1 LARLESLIRKI
12 DRLPLDPGVYLFKDP
27 GGKILYVGKAANLRH
42 RVRSYFQNPAGDL
55 KTLSMVEQAADVDY
69 LVTTNEKEA
78 LILEDNLI
86 KEHHPRYNVKLRDD
100 KNYPCLRLSLE
111 EEFPVLSF
119 ARRIRKDGA
128 LYFGPYPS
136 ARSLRETLKFI
147 RQLFP
152 IRTSLDTKFTQRMP
166 TWAKIEPARYRETV
180 HQVRMFLEGK
190 NEELLNSLKKKM
202 EEDSSRLNFESAAR
216 IRDQITHIEKV
227 IEKQKAVSTDF
238 IDRDVLGIYRGE
250 EGMAV
255 YLLFVRGGKLLGGK
269 GFSFPPS
276 ELPDA
281 EVLQSFIRQYYLEG
295 KFIPSQV
302 LIPVFLP
309 DQALIEAWLGEGRE
323 ERVRVLVPRRG
334 TKRDLLNLAEENA
347 EKFLISRAGGNSESL
362 LKILQEKLHLEK
374 VPRRIEAFDISNYQ
388 GKYAVG
394 SMVTFEDGKPA
405 KERYRL
411 FRIKTV
417 PGADDYGMMEEVL
430 RRHYARALA
439 EKDLPDLVLLDGG
452 RGQLNVARELFKR
465 LQIQGVELISL
476 AKERTMAGPLSRGKI
491 EEKVYHPRFKSFL
504 ALGKHSSLLNFLDS
518 VRDEAHRFAIAYHK
532 KIRSKGT
539 IKSILGEIPGIGPR
553 RQKELL
559 EFFGSVDKIKEASAT
574 ELARVPHM
582 SPRAAQA
589 VYNFFHQ
596 PPSPWNISK

>member
-136 ARSLRETLKFI
+136 ARSLRETLKLI

-596 PPSPWNISK
+596 PPRDDS

>member
-1 LARLESLIRKI
+1 LDRLKSLAQKI
-12 DRLPLDPGVYLFKDP
+12 DRLPADPGVYLFKDSA
-27 GGKILYVGKAANLRH
+27 GEILYVGKAANLRQ
-42 RVRSYFQNPAGDL
+42 RVRSYLQSPAGDL
-55 KTLSMVEQAADVDY
+55 KTLSMLKQVADLDS

-111 EEFPVLSF
+111 EESPVLSI

-136 ARSLRETLKFI
+136 ARSLRETLKLI

-152 IRTSLDTKFTQRMP
+152 IRTSLDTKFTQCMP
-166 TWAKIEPARYRETV
+166 TWAKIDPARYRETV
-180 HQVRMFLEGK
+180 HQVRMFLEGR
-190 NEELLNSLKKKM
+190 NEELAESLKKRM
-202 EEDSSRLNFESAAR
+202 EEDSSGLNFEAAAR
-216 IRDQITHIEKV
+216 IRDQISHIEKV
-227 IEKQKAVSTDF
+227 IEKQKALSTDF
-238 IDRDVLGIYRGE
+238 MDRDVLGISRGE

-255 YLLFVRGGKLLGGK
+255 YLLFVRGGRLLGGK
-269 GFSFPPS
+269 GCFFPPS
-276 ELPDA
+276 ELPDS

-309 DQALIEAWLGEGRE
+309 DQALIEAWLGERRE
-323 ERVRVLVPRRG
+323 DKVRVLVPRRG
-334 TKRDLLNLAEENA
+334 AKRDLLNLAEENA
-347 EKFLISRAGGNSESL
+347 EKFLISRAGGDSEGL
-362 LKILQEKLHLEK
+362 LKTLQEKLHLEK

-394 SMVTFEDGKPA
+394 SMVNFEDGKPA

-430 RRHYARALA
+430 RRRYERALA
-439 EKDLPDLVLLDGG
+439 AKDLPDLVLLDGG
-452 RGQLNVARELFKR
+452 RGQLNVAREVFKK
-465 LQIQGVELISL
+465 LQIQGVALISL
-476 AKERTMAGPLSRGKI
+476 AKERTTAGPLSRGKI
-491 EEKVYHPRFKSFL
+491 EEKVYHPRYKSFL
-504 ALGKHSSLLNFLDS
+504 SLGKHSSLLNFLDS

-539 IKSILGEIPGIGPR
+539 IQSILGEIPGIGPG

-559 EFFGSVDKIKEASAT
+559 EFFGSVDKIKEASAQ
-574 ELARVPHM
+574 ELARVPRM
-582 SPRAAQA
+582 GRRAAQA
-589 VYNFFHQ
+589 VYDFFRQ
-596 PPSPWNISK
+596 YP

>member
-1 LARLESLIRKI
+1 MDRLKSLVRKI
-12 DRLPLDPGVYLFKDP
+12 DRLPPDPGVYLFKDS
-27 GGKILYVGKAANLRH
+27 GGKILYVGKAANLRL
-42 RVRSYFQNPAGDL
+42 RVRSYFQSPAGDL
-55 KTLSMVEQAADVDY
+55 KTLSMLEKAADLDS

-86 KEHHPRYNVKLRDD
+86 KENHPRYNVKLRDD

-136 ARSLRETLKFI
+136 ARSLRETLKLI

-166 TWAKIEPARYRETV
+166 TWTQIDPARYRETV
-180 HQVRMFLEGK
+180 HQVRMFLEGR
-190 NEELLNSLKKKM
+190 NEELVESLKKEM
-202 EEDSSRLNFESAAR
+202 EEDSNRLNFEAAAR

-227 IEKQKAVSTDF
+227 IEKQTAVSTDF
-238 IDRDVLGIYRGE
+238 IDRDALGIFRGK

-255 YLLFVRGGKLLGGK
+255 YLLFIRGGKLLGGK

-276 ELPDA
+276 ELPDG

-302 LIPVFLP
+302 LIPVSLP
-309 DQALIEAWLGEGRE
+309 DQGLVEAWLGEGRKGG
-323 ERVRVLVPRRG
+323 VRVLVPQRG
-334 TKRDLLNLAEENA
+334 EKRDLLNLAEENA
-347 EKFLISRAGGNSESL
+347 EKFLISTGGWDTESL
-362 LKILQEKLHLEK
+362 LKTLQEKLHLEK
-374 VPRRIEAFDISNYQ
+374 IPWRIEAFDISNFQ

-405 KERYRL
+405 KEGYRR

-417 PGADDYGMMEEVL
+417 PGADDYAMMEEVL
-430 RRHYARALA
+430 RRHYERALA

-452 RGQLNVARELFKR
+452 RGQLNVAREVFEK
-465 LQIQGVELISL
+465 LQIQGVDLISL
-476 AKERTMAGPLSRGKI
+476 AKERTMAGLLSRGKI

-504 ALGKHSSLLNFLDS
+504 SLGKHSSLLNFLDS

-539 IKSILGEIPGIGPR
+539 LKSILGDIPGIGPG
-553 RQKELL
+553 RQKDLL
-559 EFFGSVDKIKEASAT
+559 EFFGNVDKIKEASAG
-574 ELARVPHM
+574 ELARVPNM
-582 SPRAAQA
+582 SRRAAQE
-589 VYNFFHQ
+589 VYDFFRQ
-596 PPSPWNISK
+596 YP

>member
-1 LARLESLIRKI
+1 MARLESLIRKI

-596 PPSPWNISK
+596 PPRDDS

>member
-1 LARLESLIRKI
+1 ML
-12 DRLPLDPGVYLFKDP
+12 
-27 GGKILYVGKAANLRH
+27 
-42 RVRSYFQNPAGDL
+42 
-55 KTLSMVEQAADVDY
+55 EQAADLDS

-100 KNYPCLRLSLE
+100 KNYPCLRLSLG

-136 ARSLRETLKFI
+136 ARSLRETLKLI
-147 RQLFP
+147 RQIFP

-166 TWAKIEPARYRETV
+166 TWAKIDPARYRETV
-180 HQVRMFLEGK
+180 HQVRMFLEGR
-190 NEELLNSLKKKM
+190 NEELVESLKKKM
-202 EEDSSRLNFESAAR
+202 EEDSSRLNFEAAAR

-227 IEKQKAVSTDF
+227 IEKQTAVSTDF
-238 IDRDVLGIYRGE
+238 IDRDVLGIFRGE

-269 GFSFPPS
+269 GFFFPPS
-276 ELPDA
+276 ELPDG

-295 KFIPSQV
+295 KFIPPQV

-309 DQALIEAWLGEGRE
+309 DQALIEAWLGEGRRG
-323 ERVRVLVPRRG
+323 RVRVLVPRRG
-334 TKRDLLNLAEENA
+334 EKRDLLNLAEENA
-347 EKFLISRAGGNSESL
+347 EKFLISGAGGNSGGL
-362 LKILQEKLHLEK
+362 LKTLQEKLHLEK
-374 VPRRIEAFDISNYQ
+374 IPRRIEAFDISNFQ

-405 KERYRL
+405 RERYRL

-430 RRHYARALA
+430 RRRYEKALA

-452 RGQLNVARELFKR
+452 RGQLNVARKVFKK
-465 LQIQGVELISL
+465 LQIQDVDLIGL

-504 ALGKHSSLLNFLDS
+504 SLGKHSSILNFLDS

-532 KIRSKGT
+532 KLRSKGT
-539 IKSILGEIPGIGPR
+539 LKSILGDIPGIGPG

-559 EFFGSVDKIKEASAT
+559 GFFGSVDKIKEASAG
-574 ELARVPHM
+574 ELARVHHM
-582 SPRAAQA
+582 SRRAAQA
-589 VYNFFHQ
+589 VYDFFRQ
-596 PPSPWNISK
+596 PRREDS

>member
-1 LARLESLIRKI
+1 LDRLKSLVRKI
-12 DRLPLDPGVYLFKDP
+12 DRLPPDPGVYLFKDS
-27 GGKILYVGKAANLRH
+27 GGKILYVGKAANLRL
-42 RVRSYFQNPAGDL
+42 RVRSYFQSPAGDL
-55 KTLSMVEQAADVDY
+55 KTLSMLEKAADLDS

-86 KEHHPRYNVKLRDD
+86 KENHPRYNVKLRDD

-136 ARSLRETLKFI
+136 ARSLRETLKLI

-166 TWAKIEPARYRETV
+166 TWTQIDPARYRETV
-180 HQVRMFLEGK
+180 HQVRMFLEGR
-190 NEELLNSLKKKM
+190 NEELVESLKKEM
-202 EEDSSRLNFESAAR
+202 EEDSNRLNFEAAAR

-227 IEKQKAVSTDF
+227 IEKQTAVSTDF
-238 IDRDVLGIYRGE
+238 IDRDALGIFRGK

-255 YLLFVRGGKLLGGK
+255 YLLFIRGGKLLGGK

-276 ELPDA
+276 ELPDG

-302 LIPVFLP
+302 LIPVSLP
-309 DQALIEAWLGEGRE
+309 DQGLVEAWLGEGRKGG
-323 ERVRVLVPRRG
+323 VRVLVPQRG
-334 TKRDLLNLAEENA
+334 EKRDLLNLAEENA
-347 EKFLISRAGGNSESL
+347 EKFLISTGGWDTESL
-362 LKILQEKLHLEK
+362 LKTLQEKLHLEK
-374 VPRRIEAFDISNYQ
+374 IPWRIEAFDISNFQ

-405 KERYRL
+405 KEGYRR

-417 PGADDYGMMEEVL
+417 PGADDYAMMEEVL
-430 RRHYARALA
+430 RRHYERALA

-452 RGQLNVARELFKR
+452 RGQLNVAREVFEK
-465 LQIQGVELISL
+465 LQIQGVDLISL
-476 AKERTMAGPLSRGKI
+476 AKERTMAGLLSRGKI

-504 ALGKHSSLLNFLDS
+504 SLGKHSSLLNFLDS

-539 IKSILGEIPGIGPR
+539 LKSILGDIPGIGPG
-553 RQKELL
+553 RQKDLL
-559 EFFGSVDKIKEASAT
+559 EFFGNVDKIKEASAG
-574 ELARVPHM
+574 ELARVPNM
-582 SPRAAQA
+582 SRRAAQE
-589 VYNFFHQ
+589 VYDFFRQ
-596 PPSPWNISK
+596 YP

>member
-1 LARLESLIRKI
+1 MARLKSLIPKI

-27 GGKILYVGKAANLRH
+27 EGKILYVGKAANLRH
-42 RVRSYFQNPAGDL
+42 RVRSYFQNRAGDL

-166 TWAKIEPARYRETV
+166 TWAQIEPARYRETV

-190 NEELLNSLKKKM
+190 NEELLGSLKRKM
-202 EEDSSRLNFESAAR
+202 EEDSRQLNFESAAR

-238 IDRDVLGIYRGE
+238 IDRDFLGIYRGE

-323 ERVRVLVPRRG
+323 ERVQVLVPRRG
-334 TKRDLLNLAEENA
+334 TKRDLLNLAQENA

-374 VPRRIEAFDISNYQ
+374 IPRRIEAFDISNYQ

-430 RRHYARALA
+430 RRHYERALA

-452 RGQLNVARELFKR
+452 RGQLNVAREVFKK

-476 AKERTMAGPLSRGKI
+476 AKERMMAGPLSRGKI

-539 IKSILGEIPGIGPR
+539 IKSILGEIPGIGPG

-559 EFFGSVDKIKEASAT
+559 QFFGSVDKIKEASAA
-574 ELARVPHM
+574 ELARVPRM
-582 SPRAAQA
+582 GRRAAQA
-589 VYNFFHQ
+589 VYDFFRQ
-596 PPSPWNISK
+596 

>member
-100 KNYPCLRLSLE
+100 KNYPCLRLSLG

-238 IDRDVLGIYRGE
+238 IDRDVFGIYRGE